1 MCIYNLNSN
10 VEDLETDP
18 ITYIWEY
25 RINSGNWMT
34 FGGNNSSV
42 TTPDFSNVGEVEI
55 RLTINDGI
63 NENVISNVL
72 IINVIE
78 SVISNVFEVGIGDC
92 DIIPQTWITVYSS
105 SNVPLSNGDII
116 YTDSALTVP
125 FNGNNNTYRSRINS
139 SLINQRQFD
148 INNSGVVLNDFGC
161 SNSIVIQQSNDNSG
175 EEGCSSCSAINVL
188 VPNGETR
195 QVQFSKNGL
204 APYASST
211 NACDNQGSTI
221 SNDQI
226 LNITED
232 TLFNF
237 GIDADKGTNNPAT
250 TTITVTVRD
259 GSTVIDTYS
268 FSRTHTDPVNIC

>member
-42 TTPDFSNVGEVEI
+42 TTPDFNNVGEVEI

-92 DIIPQTWITVYSS
+92 DITIENWITVYSS
-105 SNVPLSNGDII
+105 SNIPLSNGDII

-125 FNGNNNTYRSRINS
+125 FNGNNNTYRSRTNGSVIT
-139 SLINQRQFD
+139 QTQFD
-148 INNSGVVLNDFGC
+148 INSSGVVLNTFGC
-161 SNSIVIQQSNDNSG
+161 SN
-175 EEGCSSCSAINVL
+175 
-188 VPNGETR
+188 
-195 QVQFSKNGL
+195 
-204 APYASST
+204 
-211 NACDNQGSTI
+211 
-221 SNDQI
+221 
-226 LNITED
+226 
-232 TLFNF
+232 
-237 GIDADKGTNNPAT
+237 
-250 TTITVTVRD
+250 
-259 GSTVIDTYS
+259 
-268 FSRTHTDPVNIC
+268 